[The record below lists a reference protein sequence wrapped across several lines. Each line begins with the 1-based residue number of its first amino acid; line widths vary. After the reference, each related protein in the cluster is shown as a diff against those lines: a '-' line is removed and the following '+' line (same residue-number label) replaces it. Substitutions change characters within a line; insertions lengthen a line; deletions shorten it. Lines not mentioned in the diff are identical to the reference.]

1 MTAPNELAELNL
13 NTRVEHALIRDYRN
27 NHSDMSCAEYL
38 KLLYENDNALRSIRN
53 LGEKGAMDF
62 RMKYHNKHYSTGN
75 AYDIIR
81 EAFPLILMKN
91 SNGKCFISLGGEFRE
106 VTEEQYKI
114 LEKEL

>member
-1 MTAPNELAELNL
+1 MTTPNELVDLNL
-13 NTRVEHALIRDYRN
+13 NTKVERAIARDYLN
-27 NHSDMSCAEYL
+27 NHSDMKCSEYL

-53 LGEKGAMDF
+53 LGEKGAMEF

-81 EAFPLILMKN
+81 ETFPIILMKN
-91 SNGKCFISLGGEFRE
+91 SNGKCLFSLGGEFRE

>member
-1 MTAPNELAELNL
+1 MTTPNELAELNL
-13 NTRVEHALIRDYRN
+13 NTRVERAIYRDYIN
-27 NHSDMSCAEYL
+27 KHSDLSCAEYL

-53 LGEKGAMDF
+53 LGEKSAMEF

-81 EAFPLILMKN
+81 GAFPLILMKN
-91 SNGKCFISLGGEFRE
+91 SNGKCFFSLGGEFRE

>member
-1 MTAPNELAELNL
+1 MTTYKELAELNL
-13 NTRVEHALIRDYRN
+13 NTRVEHALIRDYCN
-27 NHSDMSCAEYL
+27 KHSDMSCAEYL
-38 KLLYENDNALRSIRN
+38 NLLYENDNALRGIRN
-53 LGEKGAMDF
+53 LGEKGTMEF

-81 EAFPLILMKN
+81 ETFPLILMKN
-91 SNGKCFISLGGEFRE
+91 SNGKCLFSLGGEFRE

>member
-1 MTAPNELAELNL
+1 MTTPNELTELNL
-13 NTRVEHALIRDYRN
+13 NVRVERALARDYIN
-27 NHSDMSCAEYL
+27 KHSDLSCAEYL
-38 KLLYENDNALRSIRN
+38 KLLYENDHALRSIRN
-53 LGEKGAMDF
+53 LGEKSAMEF

-91 SNGKCFISLGGEFRE
+91 SNGKCLFSLGGEFRE

>member
-1 MTAPNELAELNL
+1 MTTPNELAELNL
-13 NTRVEHALIRDYRN
+13 NTRVERAIARDYIN
-27 NHSDMSCAEYL
+27 KHSDMSCAEYL
-38 KLLYENDNALRSIRN
+38 KLLYENDNALRGIRN
-53 LGEKGAMDF
+53 LGEKGTMEF

-81 EAFPLILMKN
+81 ETFPLILMKN
-91 SNGKCFISLGGEFRE
+91 NNGKCFFSLGGEFRE

>member
-1 MTAPNELAELNL
+1 MTTPNEITELNL
-13 NTRVEHALIRDYRN
+13 NVRVEHALVRDYIN
-27 NHSDMSCAEYL
+27 KHSDLSCAEYL
-38 KLLYENDNALRSIRN
+38 KLLYENDNALRGIRN
-53 LGEKGAMDF
+53 LGEKSDMEF

-81 EAFPLILMKN
+81 ETFPLILMKN
-91 SNGKCFISLGGEFRE
+91 SIGKCFFSLGGEFRE

>member
-1 MTAPNELAELNL
+1 MTPNELAELNL
-13 NTRVEHALIRDYRN
+13 SLRVERAIYRDYINKHR
-27 NHSDMSCAEYL
+27 DLSCAEYL
-38 KLLYENDNALRSIRN
+38 KLLYENDNALMQVRN
-53 LGEKGAMDF
+53 IGAKSRNEFREKY
-62 RMKYHNKHYSTGN
+62 RNTYRNTGI

-81 EAFPLILMKN
+81 DTFPLILMKN